1 MLHRY
6 EKMLK
11 KLLHE
16 PEMVELLS
24 QHGLV
29 PDDIGSHSNR
39 KGAITLLLHGSTAG
53 PGITAG
59 EKRAGWKH
67 KGQLPR
73 YLGYGEAC
81 EFMSCVCSV
90 S

>member
-67 KGQLPR
+67 KPR